1 MNFDHVLEG
10 FYLLM
15 SWKCILS
22 ILLGVNIG
30 IIVGAIPGLTGSMA
44 IALMIPLTFSMPP
57 EIAITMLMGVYKGSM
72 FGGSI
77 PAILLNTPG
86 MPASAPTALDGFA
99 LTRKGQG
106 MKAMKVALYA
116 SFAGDVFSDLALL
129 FLAAPLAAIAIK
141 AAPPEYTAIIIF
153 SMTVIGGVSGKSL
166 PKGLLAAAL
175 GMFLACVGLDPIQG
189 TPRLSF
195 GFISLTGG
203 FELIPMLIG
212 LLAMSEIFQQMG
224 EAAVMRKTGEHFTPP
239 VLDKTQNNLTWED
252 FKRCAK
258 PAFRS
263 SVIGTILGALP
274 GIGPSTASFLGY
286 SEAKRLSKH
295 PEEFGKGSIEG
306 VAASEAANN
315 ATCGANIIPLLTLG
329 IPGDVMAA
337 VLVGALMLQ
346 GMRPGP
352 MLMQEQ
358 PVVLYS
364 VMLGLLVCDLTYRFF
379 GTLYIRVAI
388 KTTRIPRIFIC
399 PVVTALCIIG
409 SFAVNSSIFD
419 IFAMLFFGVLGWVL
433 TKLEISLPALLIGFI
448 LEPMLEDAFRQTI
461 LLYGWDMTV
470 FITRPGSL
478 VILILTGLSIWSTV
492 RRHRKAKAAALQNT
506 ERPADLKAAA
516 VPE

>member
-1 MNFDHVLEG
+1 MNFEHMLDGLS
-10 FYLLM
+10 LLM
-15 SWKCILS
+15 SWQCLLGIL
-22 ILLGVNIG
+22 IGVNIG

-57 EIAITMLMGVYKGSM
+57 EVAITMLMGIYKGSM

-106 MKAMKVALYA
+106 MKAMKVALYS
-116 SFAGDVFSDLALL
+116 SFVGDVFSDLVLL

-141 AAPPEYTAIIIF
+141 AAPPEYTAIILF
-153 SMTVIGGVSGKSL
+153 SMTVIAGVSGKSL
-166 PKGLLAAAL
+166 SKGLLAAAL
-175 GMFLACVGLDPIQG
+175 GMLLACVGLDPIQA
-189 TPRLSF
+189 TPRLNF
-195 GFISLTGG
+195 GVMSLMGGIS
-203 FELIPMLIG
+203 LIPMLIG

-224 EAAVMRKTGEHFTPP
+224 EAAVKRKTGDSFNAP
-239 VLDKTQNNLTWED
+239 VLDKSQNTLTFAD
-252 FKRCAK
+252 FKRCIK

-263 SVIGTILGALP
+263 SVIGTIMGALP

-306 VAASEAANN
+306 IAAAEAANN

-352 MLMQEQ
+352 MLIQEQ
-358 PVVLYS
+358 PVVLYA

-379 GTLYIRVAI
+379 GSLYIHVAI
-388 KTTRIPRIFIC
+388 KTTRIPRMFIC
-399 PVVTALCIIG
+399 PVVTALCIVG
-409 SFAVNSSIFD
+409 AFAVNSSIFD
-419 IFAMLFFGVLGWVL
+419 VFIMLFFGVLGWIL

-461 LLYGWDMTV
+461 LLYGWDMTI
-470 FITRPGSL
+470 FFTRPGSL
-478 VILILTGLSIWSTV
+478 FILALTGLSIYSTI
-492 RRHRKAKAAALQNT
+492 RRRKKEALT
-506 ERPADLKAAA
+506 TP
-516 VPE
+516 